1 MPEVKEDEDLPET
14 FPTGLSYG
22 SSRRQHQLHFFYEF
36 TRTDCPI
43 FAVFPPSLQNYYISF
58 SLIINRDIN

>member
-1 MPEVKEDEDLPET
+1 MGVQGGNINCIFSMNLQEQT
-14 FPTGLSYG
+14 
-22 SSRRQHQLHFFYEF
+22 
-36 TRTDCPI
+36 CPI